1 MIFVSICQVQVCI
14 PHNSGYSNS
23 LQPDPYLFSPHPH
36 QFISPNLL
44 ITRMFS
50 ISLQA
55 TPILYDQHLPYLV
68 VVKNI
73 TLLTII
79 NSGLF
84 YSYYKVVHN
93 N

>member
-1 MIFVSICQVQVCI
+1 MISVSICQVQVCI
-14 PHNSGYSNS
+14 PDNSGYSNS
-23 LQPDPYLFSPHPH
+23 LQPDPYLFSSHPH

-44 ITRMFS
+44 ITRTFS

-55 TPILYDQHLPYLV
+55 IPIPYDQHLPYSV
-68 VVKNI
+68 EVKNI